1 MEVFWSHIVGY
12 LDQLRDII
20 NPISLVVDLIVCT
33 SLSMAI
39 ASFYVRYGNAVSNRA
54 RFAANFVPL
63 ALTTMSI
70 MVVVKPSV
78 ALSLGLVGALSIVR
92 FRAAIKDPE
101 ELTYLFLTIGV
112 GLATGADQPL
122 IAIIVVLFI
131 LIFLLVSKRAG
142 SEAAFKKADRYYV
155 NITTDLG
162 DVLPLV
168 AALSASFE
176 GVELKRLDSLPNKGL
191 DVSFICKNA
200 SIEQVQAAKNAIV
213 QLSDQTQIS
222 IIDQPDLIV

>member
-1 MEVFWSHIVGY
+1 MEILWSHLAEYVN
-12 LDQLRDII
+12 QLQDII
-20 NPISLVVDLIVCT
+20 HPLSLAINLIVCT
-33 SLSMAI
+33 LLSLTI
-39 ASFYVRYGNAVSNRA
+39 AWFYARYGNAVSNRT

-101 ELTYLFLTIGV
+101 ELTYLFLIIGV
-112 GLATGADQPL
+112 GLSTGADQPL
-122 IAIIVVLFI
+122 IAIIVVTFI
-131 LIFLLVSKRAG
+131 LIFLAVSKQVG
-142 SEAAFKKADRYYV
+142 NEAAFKNADRYYI
-155 NITTDLG
+155 NITTDLT
-162 DVLPLV
+162 DVLPL
-168 AALSASFE
+168 AEILSNSFR

-191 DVSFICKNA
+191 DVSFICNNA
-200 SIEQVQAAKNAIV
+200 SLEQVQAAKTAITG
-213 QLSDQTQIS
+213 LSDHTQIS

>member
-1 MEVFWSHIVGY
+1 MEIFWSHIVGY
-12 LDQLRDII
+12 IDQLRDII
-20 NPISLVVDLIVCT
+20 NPISLVVNLIVCT

-39 ASFYVRYGNAVSNRA
+39 AAFYVRYGNAVSNRA

-131 LIFLLVSKRAG
+131 LLFLFVSKRAG
-142 SEAAFKKADRYYV
+142 NEAAFKKADRYYV

-168 AALSASFE
+168 QALSASFE
-176 GVELKRLDSLPNKGL
+176 GVELKRLDSLPNNGL
-191 DVSFICKNA
+191 DVSFICNNA

-222 IIDQPDLIV
+222 IIDQPDLII